1 MELIHRN
8 MLEVVDYD
16 ELGRVSTCKMHD
28 IMRDLAL
35 CVAKEEKFGS
45 ANEYGE
51 LIQVDKNVRR
61 LSLCGWN
68 VNAAPKVKFPCLRTL
83 VAQGII
89 SFSPDMIS
97 SIITTGNWLFADC
110 NFLCQLFFFDTR
122 QRGPFANWNFLQ
134 SAKQDLPTAW
144 LCRLPGSWQRIAVG
158 KGRPWLT
165 PSTPSPLPTAT
176 PSAVGKGAGFAN
188 CHPPW
193 QSAKNFYFFLFS
205 IPVFCVALIQ

>member
-1 MELIHRN
+1 MEILIIGVYLPNLIHLIIPIDQS
-8 MLEVVDYD
+8 MAMIDLTSSF
-16 ELGRVSTCKMHD
+16 LGHPSMATTTV
-28 IMRDLAL
+28 
-35 CVAKEEKFGS
+35 
-45 ANEYGE
+45 
-51 LIQVDKNVRR
+51 
-61 LSLCGWN
+61 
-68 VNAAPKVKFPCLRTL
+68 
-83 VAQGII
+83 
-89 SFSPDMIS
+89 
-97 SIITTGNWLFADC
+97 TTGNWLFADC

-193 QSAKNFYFFLFS
+193 QSAKNFYFF
-205 IPVFCVALIQ
+205 